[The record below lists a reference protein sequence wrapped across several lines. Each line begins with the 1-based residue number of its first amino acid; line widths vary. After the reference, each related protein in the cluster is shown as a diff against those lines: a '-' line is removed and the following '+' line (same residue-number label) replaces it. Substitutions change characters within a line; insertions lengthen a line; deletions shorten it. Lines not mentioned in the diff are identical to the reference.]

1 MLTPTFHNTLTRK
14 LESLVPI
21 LDGEVSVYSCG
32 PTVYDFAH
40 IGNFRTF
47 LFADVLRRFLEAL
60 GLRVHHVMNLTDVG
74 HMTEDSS
81 ADGGGQDKMA
91 AAGERL
97 LAAKKAGQAHAG
109 EIEDPND
116 PHQVAAFYI
125 AAFKE
130 DAEKLGLKVVG
141 DGDRNLPRATGHVK
155 EMLALIGRLLERE
168 HAYTA
173 EDGAVYF
180 RVASFPDYGALS
192 GNALEDL
199 RGGAGGRVSAGHQAA
214 KEHPADFLL
223 WKPDATHLMRWDPA
237 DLGLDG
243 PAARL
248 GTGYPGWHIECSA
261 MAKAALGRDRIDIHT
276 GGEDN
281 IFPHHECEIAQ
292 SRCGNGRDGT
302 ESFANLWLHSR
313 HLMVDGAKMSKSRG
327 NFLTVRG
334 VLDGGFTGRPVDPA
348 ALRMELVRSSY
359 RGQTDFTAKGLRD
372 SASAVA
378 KLRAFAATLP
388 MHEASPAD
396 KARQHPAAQRFLAAL
411 ADDLNTAGAL
421 AAAFEFA
428 ASEPP
433 ADAETAGVLALM
445 DSVLGVLKQAGR
457 TRQSASKIAKSEIF
471 ILPRAEECEAWAAAR
486 CAAIDAAREAGDY
499 PAADAARAELLDAG
513 YTVKTTAAGTTAEA
527 PLA

>member
-1 MLTPTFHNTLTRK
+1 MLTPKFHNTLTRQ
-14 LESLVPI
+14 LDPLAPI
-21 LDGEVSVYSCG
+21 EAGRVTMYSCG

-60 GLRVHHVMNLTDVG
+60 GLQVHHVMNLTDVG

-97 LAAKKAGQAHAG
+97 LAAKKAGRAHAG
-109 EIEDPND
+109 EIGDPSD
-116 PHQVAAFYI
+116 PFQVAAFYI
-125 AAFKE
+125 HAFKE
-130 DAEKLGLKVVG
+130 DALRLGLRVVA
-141 DGDRNLPRATGHVK
+141 DGEAHLPRATDHVR
-155 EMLALIGRLLERE
+155 EMLALIGRLLDRG
-168 HAYTA
+168 HAYAA

-192 GNALEDL
+192 GNSLDDL

-223 WKPDATHLMRWDPA
+223 WKPDGTHLMRWNPA
-237 DLGLDG
+237 ELGLDG
-243 PAARL
+243 PAAAL

-261 MAKAALGRDRIDIHT
+261 MARAALGRDRIDIHT

-292 SRCGNGRDGT
+292 SRCGNNGPGGSDP
-302 ESFANLWLHSR
+302 FANLWLHSR
-313 HLMVDGAKMSKSRG
+313 HLMVDGAKMSKSKG
-327 NFLTVRG
+327 NFLTVRD
-334 VLDGGFTGRPVDPA
+334 VLGGSFTGRPVDPA
-348 ALRMELVRSSY
+348 VLRLELIRSSY

-388 MHEASPAD
+388 MSGAIGVDA
-396 KARQHPAAQRFLAAL
+396 AREHPAAGRFLAAL

-433 ADAETAGVLALM
+433 TDASTAGVLALM
-445 DSVLGVLKQAGR
+445 DGVLGLLEPAKASDAGAGDADTDTGTGTGAR
-457 TRQSASKIAKSEIF
+457 D
-471 ILPRAEECEAWAAAR
+471 WARGLA
-486 CAAIDAAREAGDY
+486 AAIDAARAAKDFA
-499 PAADAARAELLDAG
+499 AADAARAQLTQAG
-513 YTVKTTAAGTTAEA
+513 YTVKTTAEGTVAEA

>member
-1 MLTPTFHNTLTRK
+1 MLTPKFHNTLTRRLDP
-14 LESLVPI
+14 LEPI
-21 LDGEVSVYSCG
+21 EPGRVSMYSCG

-60 GLRVHHVMNLTDVG
+60 GLEVHHVMNLTDVG
-74 HMTEDSS
+74 HMTEDAS

-91 AAGERL
+91 AAGQRL
-97 LAAKKAGQAHAG
+97 LEAKKSGKAHAAQ
-109 EIEDPND
+109 IEDPND
-116 PHQVAAFYI
+116 PHQVAAFYA

-130 DAEKLGLKVVG
+130 DAEKLGLKVVA
-141 DGDRNLPRATGHVK
+141 DGEEHLPRATAHVR
-155 EMLALIGRLLERE
+155 EMLALIGRLLERG
-168 HAYTA
+168 HAYVA
-173 EDGAVYF
+173 EDGAAYF
-180 RVASFPDYGALS
+180 RVTSFPEYGALS

-223 WKPDATHLMRWDPA
+223 WKPDPTHLMRWDPA
-237 DLGLDG
+237 GMGLDG
-243 PAARL
+243 PAAQL

-261 MAKAALGRDRIDIHT
+261 MAKAALGRDRIDVHT

-292 SRCGNGRDGT
+292 SRCGNGT
-302 ESFANLWLHSR
+302 PSFANLWLHSR

-334 VLDGGFTGRPVDPA
+334 VLSGGFTGRPVDPA
-348 ALRMELVRSSY
+348 ALRLELIRSSY

-388 MHEASPAD
+388 VAEAAPAD
-396 KARQHPAAQRFLAAL
+396 AVREHPAAQRFLAAL

-428 ASEPP
+428 AGDPP
-433 ADAETAGVLALM
+433 ADAASAGVLALM
-445 DSVLGVLKQAGR
+445 DSVLGVLEANPAAGR
-457 TRQSASKIAKSEIF
+457 DD
-471 ILPRAEECEAWAAAR
+471 AWAAAR
-486 CAAIDAAREAGDY
+486 CRDLDAARAAKDFG
-499 PAADAARAELLDAG
+499 AADAARAELLDAG
-513 YTVKTTAAGTTAEA
+513 YTVKTTPEGTVAEA

>member
-1 MLTPTFHNTLTRK
+1 MMPQPVITPKFHNTLTRRRDP
-14 LESLVPI
+14 LEPI
-21 LDGEVSVYSCG
+21 EAGRVSMYSCG

-47 LFADVLRRFLEAL
+47 LFADALRRFLEVL
-60 GLRVHHVMNLTDVG
+60 GLEVHHVMNLTDVG
-74 HMTEDSS
+74 HMTDDSL

-97 LAAKKAGQAHAG
+97 LAAKKQGQAHAAA
-109 EIEDPND
+109 IDDPTD

-125 AAFKE
+125 EAFKE
-130 DAEKLGLKVVG
+130 DAAKLRLKVVA
-141 DGDRNLPRATGHVK
+141 DGDDHLPRATDHVR
-155 EMLALIGRLLERE
+155 EMLALTGRLLQRG
-168 HAYTA
+168 HAYVA
-173 EDGAVYF
+173 EDGAAYF
-180 RVASFPDYGALS
+180 RVASFPEYGALS

-223 WKPDATHLMRWDPA
+223 WKPDPRHLMRWNPA
-237 DLGLDG
+237 ELGLDG
-243 PAARL
+243 PAADL
-248 GTGYPGWHIECSA
+248 GTGYPGWHVECSA
-261 MAKAALGRDRIDIHT
+261 MAKAALGRDRIDVHT

-292 SRCGNGRDGT
+292 SRCSSLDPRGE

-313 HLMVDGAKMSKSRG
+313 HLMVGGAKMSKSRG
-327 NFLTVRG
+327 NFLTVRD
-334 VLDGGFTGRPVDPA
+334 VLGGSFTGRPVDPA
-348 ALRMELVRSSY
+348 ALRLELIRSSY

-378 KLRAFAATLP
+378 KLRAFADTLP
-388 MHEASPAD
+388 MTDAVPIEA
-396 KARQHPAAQRFLAAL
+396 ARDHPAAQRFLIPL

-433 ADAETAGVLALM
+433 ADAQTAGVLALM
-445 DSVLGVLKQAGR
+445 DAVLGVLEPAAEASGGR
-457 TRQSASKIAKSEIF
+457 DA
-471 ILPRAEECEAWAAAR
+471 AWAADR
-486 CAAIDAAREAGDY
+486 CRAIDAARAARDF
-499 PAADAARAELLDAG
+499 PAADAARAELLEAG
-513 YTVKTTAAGTTAEA
+513 FTVKTTADGTVAVA

>member
-1 MLTPTFHNTLTRK
+1 MLTPKFHNTLTRK
-14 LESLVPI
+14 LEPLVPI
-21 LDGEVSVYSCG
+21 VDGEVSVYSCG

-109 EIEDPND
+109 EIDDPND

-199 RGGAGGRVSAGHQAA
+199 RGGAGGRVTAGHQAA

-223 WKPDATHLMRWDPA
+223 WKPDPTHLMRWDPA
-237 DLGLDG
+237 ELGLDG

-261 MAKAALGRDRIDIHT
+261 MAKAALGRDRIDVHT

-292 SRCGNGRDGT
+292 SRCGSSGAQGA
-302 ESFANLWLHSR
+302 EAFANLWLHSR

-372 SASAVA
+372 SASAVG
-378 KLRAFAATLP
+378 KLRAFAASLP
-388 MHEASPAD
+388 MAEAAPAD
-396 KARQHPAAQRFLAAL
+396 AVRSHPAAQRFLAAL

-433 ADAETAGVLALM
+433 ADAETAGVLTLM
-445 DSVLGVLKQAGR
+445 DGVFGVLKA
-457 TRQSASKIAKSEIF
+457 SAPARD
-471 ILPRAEECEAWAAAR
+471 LAWATGRAS
-486 CAAIDAAREAGDY
+486 AIDAARAAKDFA
-499 PAADAARAELLDAG
+499 AADAARAELLGAG
-513 YTVKTTAAGTTAEA
+513 YTVKTTAAGTVAEA

>member
-1 MLTPTFHNTLTRK
+1 MVKPRFHNTLTRK
-14 LESLVPI
+14 LDPLVPI
-21 LDGEVSVYSCG
+21 VEGEVSMYSCG

-47 LFADVLRRFLEAL
+47 LFADVLRRFLEAV

-74 HMTEDSS
+74 HMTEDASV
-81 ADGGGQDKMA
+81 DGGGQDKMA

-97 LAAKKAGQAHAG
+97 LAAKKAGQAHAA
-109 EIEDPND
+109 EVEDPHD

-130 DAEKLGLKVVG
+130 DAAKLGLRVVA
-141 DGDRNLPRATGHVK
+141 DGDQNLPRATENV
-155 EMLALIGRLLERE
+155 EAMLELIGRLLGRG
-168 HAYTA
+168 HAYVA
-173 EDGAVYF
+173 EDGAAYF
-180 RVASFPDYGALS
+180 RVSSFPAYGALS

-199 RGGAGGRVSAGHQAA
+199 RGGAGGRVTAGHQAA

-223 WKPDATHLMRWDPA
+223 WKPDATHLMKWNPA
-237 DLGLDG
+237 QLGLTG
-243 PAARL
+243 PAAEL
-248 GTGYPGWHIECSA
+248 GVGYPGWHIECSA
-261 MAKAALGRDRIDIHT
+261 MAREALGRDRIDIHT

-292 SRCGNGRDGT
+292 SRCGNGRNGT

-313 HLMVDGAKMSKSRG
+313 HLMVDGAKMSKSKG

-334 VLDGGFTGRPVDPA
+334 VLEGGFTGRPVDPA
-348 ALRMELVRSSY
+348 ALRLELIRSSY

-378 KLRAFAATLP
+378 KLRHFAATLP
-388 MHEASPAD
+388 MADAAPAED
-396 KARQHPAAQRFLAAL
+396 VREHPAAHRFLDAL

-421 AAAFEFA
+421 AAAFAFA
-428 ASEPP
+428 AGEPP
-433 ADAETAGVLALM
+433 ADAQSAGVLALM
-445 DSVLGVLKQAGR
+445 DGVLGVLEAAAPAR
-457 TRQSASKIAKSEIF
+457 D
-471 ILPRAEECEAWAAAR
+471 LAWASGLAR
-486 CAAIDAAREAGDY
+486 SIDAARAAKDY
-499 PAADAARAELLDAG
+499 AAADAARAELLGAG
-513 YTVKTTAAGTTAEA
+513 FTVKTTAEGTEAEA